1 MLLAKVKV
9 FFAAGSETINGVP
22 NKTLATQ
29 YKIYNLI
36 ENKVE
41 TDRIK
46 SSEFVSEVISIL
58 KGLGKDKIISEN
70 AKLVNYLTKQ
80 GYKIS
85 DANYENKELHENIN
99 TLAMKDKTVQNLY
112 KILES
117 STFIKDRINNHVEI
131 ISEGEV
137 ITFPNSVVGPIMVE
151 KFNNKYNNLTEI
163 EKSVITSVIKGSD
176 IEREELYTNT
186 IRECVDLVNEQLME
200 CTIDEKDKLLQV
212 KDKLLR
218 FKYNE
223 ANYISEISNIVG
235 LKSNLIK

>member
-1 MLLAKVKV
+1 
-9 FFAAGSETINGVP
+9 
-22 NKTLATQ
+22 
-29 YKIYNLI
+29 
-36 ENKVE
+36 
-41 TDRIK
+41 
-46 SSEFVSEVISIL
+46 
-58 KGLGKDKIISEN
+58 
-70 AKLVNYLTKQ
+70 
-80 GYKIS
+80 
-85 DANYENKELHENIN
+85 
-99 TLAMKDKTVQNLY
+99 
-112 KILES
+112 
-117 STFIKDRINNHVEI
+117 
-131 ISEGEV
+131 
-137 ITFPNSVVGPIMVE
+137 MVE

-163 EKSVITSVIKGSD
+163 EKSVIASVIKGSD